1 MSKKPIRPNRNI
13 YNVGIF
19 SFFKKKEENT
29 RIGGMEDYM
38 TLIRVYFQSAIAAT
52 IGITN
57 IAMLPD
63 LRVFKS
69 TFKVKT
75 EHGKLGLGEKAACRK
90 MLKQMYGH
98 DDAFFK
104 EIDHSINKNC
114 RKMQDVQTYLYQFQ
128 GFTQDIMMLMGNLM
142 KFKLRLPSF
151 FKKAI
156 YTMTEKTVSDLFNK
170 NDYTDPATLKA
181 VASVR
186 KYNQRLGFSEQWI
199 TNFVYQVVMLAKKEK
214 LPKE

>member
-1 MSKKPIRPNRNI
+1 MGLLSI
-13 YNVGIF
+13 
-19 SFFKKKEENT
+19 FKKHDNDTAKV
-29 RIGGMEDYM
+29 GGMQDYM
-38 TLIRVYFQSAIAAT
+38 MLIRVYFQAALAAQ
-52 IGITN
+52 IGINN

-75 EHGKLGLGEKAACRK
+75 EHNKLGLGEKNACRR
-90 MLKQMYGH
+90 MLKDLYNH
-98 DDAFFK
+98 DDNFFR
-104 EIDHSINKNC
+104 EIDKSISKNC
-114 RKMQDVQTYLYQFQ
+114 RKMQDVQPYLYQFQ

-156 YTMTEKTVSDLFNK
+156 YTMTEKTVNDLFNK
-170 NDYTDPATLKA
+170 NDYSDPGTLKA
-181 VASVR
+181 VVSVR

-199 TNFVYQVVMLAKKEK
+199 TDFVYQVVMLAKKEK
-214 LPKE
+214 NPAEQK

>member
-1 MSKKPIRPNRNI
+1 M
-13 YNVGIF
+13 GIF
-19 SFFKKKEENT
+19 SFFKRHNDDTQKV
-29 RIGGMEDYM
+29 GGMQDYM
-38 TLIRVYFQSAIAAT
+38 MLIRVYFQAAIAAQ
-52 IGITN
+52 IGINN

-63 LRVFKS
+63 LRVFKN
-69 TFKVKT
+69 TFKVRT
-75 EHGKLGLGEKAACRK
+75 EHNKLGLGEKSACRK
-90 MLKQMYGH
+90 MLKEMYGH
-98 DDAFFK
+98 DDLFFK
-104 EIDHSINKNC
+104 EIDKSIAKNC

-156 YTMTEKTVSDLFNK
+156 FTMTEKTVNDLFTK
-170 NDYTDPATLKA
+170 NDFSDPGTLKA

-186 KYNQRLGFSEQWI
+186 KYNQRLGFSQDWI

-214 LPKE
+214 APANE

>member
-1 MSKKPIRPNRNI
+1 
-13 YNVGIF
+13 
-19 SFFKKKEENT
+19 
-29 RIGGMEDYM
+29 
-38 TLIRVYFQSAIAAT
+38 
-52 IGITN
+52 
-57 IAMLPD
+57 
-63 LRVFKS
+63 
-69 TFKVKT
+69 
-75 EHGKLGLGEKAACRK
+75 
-90 MLKQMYGH
+90 
-98 DDAFFK
+98 
-104 EIDHSINKNC
+104 
-114 RKMQDVQTYLYQFQ
+114 
-128 GFTQDIMMLMGNLM
+128 MMLMGNLM

>member
-1 MSKKPIRPNRNI
+1 MSKKPVRPNRNI

-57 IAMLPD
+57 ITMLPD